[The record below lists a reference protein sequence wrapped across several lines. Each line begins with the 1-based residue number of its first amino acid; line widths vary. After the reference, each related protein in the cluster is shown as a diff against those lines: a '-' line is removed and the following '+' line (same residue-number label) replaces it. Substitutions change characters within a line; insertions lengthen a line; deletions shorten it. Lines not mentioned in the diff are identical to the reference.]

1 MVPALIGWP
10 GRVGGL
16 PRFSPPPEGCRI
28 VRHEEGR
35 ECRKTLKVDFHL
47 WPSRL
52 ASPDD
57 TISAGSISAGSS
69 PSRHPGGLATRLAG
83 AADPT
88 RANTNSGSSVRFIRC
103 RPPVTPV
110 SGSIFPGSCGSPT
123 GAVPPRFRG
132 GSGRTA
138 LDARGGAAEPGRG
151 RLNGMGD
158 YAVGT
163 CKPPI
168 EMSLPS
174 RIEMSPGPSV
184 VEVMR
189 RTRSRP
195 ARRAR

>member
-1 MVPALIGWP
+1 MASGSRPSRPAMIPALIGWP

-57 TISAGSISAGSS
+57 TISAGSS
-69 PSRHPGGLATRLAG
+69 PSRHPGGLATCLAG

-103 RPPVTPV
+103 RPPLL
-110 SGSIFPGSCGSPT
+110 
-123 GAVPPRFRG
+123 RFRVAFF
-132 GSGRTA
+132 R
-138 LDARGGAAEPGRG
+138 DRAAVRPE
-151 RLNGMGD
+151 
-158 YAVGT
+158 
-163 CKPPI
+163 
-168 EMSLPS
+168 
-174 RIEMSPGPSV
+174 
-184 VEVMR
+184 
-189 RTRSRP
+189 RSRP
-195 ARRAR
+195 GSGAGRGGRPSTLAAARPSRAGGDLTEWAIMRSAPVSPR